1 MTVRFVGFL
10 FTRYPRM
17 FWRNLVHKPYGVIKC
32 PLGGGKTGVSFRNR
46 PCIFVRFV
54 IFVIP
59 TWRLNILQILNHKPY
74 GVFKSPILGYCTS
87 PSILMAQLP
96 PARRSV
102 FNSDKRNEQILK
114 FPALNLMRSLF
125 CDGLLVYI
133 LIWCDLLVW
142 STSYPNTITFNINV
156 FTGYLM
162 LLFVLLGKIIFFNA
176 KCQ

>member
-1 MTVRFVGFL
+1 MTVRFVFFL

-17 FWRNLVHKPYGVIKC
+17 FWRNLVHKPYEVIKC

-74 GVFKSPILGYCTS
+74 GVFKSPILGYFTS

-96 PARRSV
+96 QARRSV

-125 CDGLLVYI
+125 CDGLLVY
-133 LIWCDLLVW
+133 
-142 STSYPNTITFNINV
+142 YPPPHSGQKSRSSPTITHI
-156 FTGYLM
+156 
-162 LLFVLLGKIIFFNA
+162 
-176 KCQ
+176 